1 MVLSLNGE
9 TWYGYAITVNTSTYY
24 FYYCFEFVNLSK
36 MFNIGLWTKK
46 FYRKHVIEKE
56 FFKTEELVG
65 LHNRYEL
72 ATVIIWV
79 ISLIAVLLFHV
90 AIMVMIHLDECTFD
104 PTNRRHKIIVTS
116 SCNWMEKTNY
126 ANAIGMSLLGTLAVV
141 ARVATFIYLECYQ
154 KLILKEYSDGRRV
167 YFTLSIIFTILITTG
182 FGWTKL
188 FTKIRELQIY
198 GKDFECGIMRVL
210 LSTFVF
216 TLPSTLFLPVIAIVN
231 LKIINFKQRLVI
243 PIYWNGRIV
252 SFQTRDITDRSGVK
266 YIACPKYREII
277 HHKHILYVNPIN
289 WEIMKGGRGVV
300 VEGVTDVWKLGDF
313 SIATFGIKYKME
325 QVRILAKHLK
335 EIVIIYDFENQAQQQ
350 ADVLIKQLEFR
361 GVQVAKEKIENDPGS
376 LSYDDAKH
384 LMKQIMTKIY

>member
-65 LHNRYEL
+65 LDNRYEL

-231 LKIINFKQRLVI
+231 LKIINFKQYIRYLLSGENKTKLLGYVSIFIKEKPNKDDEETLTESENKRLLDLMI
-243 PIYWNGRIV
+243 SNPEK
-252 SFQTRDITDRSGVK
+252 SDHKSG
-266 YIACPKYREII
+266 E
-277 HHKHILYVNPIN
+277 YVNNTI
-289 WEIMKGGRGVV
+289 G
-300 VEGVTDVWKLGDF
+300 
-313 SIATFGIKYKME
+313 
-325 QVRILAKHLK
+325 
-335 EIVIIYDFENQAQQQ
+335 
-350 ADVLIKQLEFR
+350 EF
-361 GVQVAKEKIENDPGS
+361 PS
-376 LSYDDAKH
+376 
-384 LMKQIMTKIY
+384 